1 MDIRNRKELHAAAVA
16 SLAAAPGQPRQAAA
30 LYAAIGS
37 VLALLSAVI
46 SFILNNQI
54 AQTGGLSN
62 MGLRS
67 MLSTAQSVLP
77 VVQMVVMLCLGLGYH
92 MVALNVARNRHSGP
106 DTLPEGFRR
115 FGPLVRTTILQYL
128 IYFGIGFA
136 AMYASVYIFLML
148 PVSRDF
154 YEIMMPIVGDM
165 SALDTALTL
174 DDATLI
180 AATNELAPML
190 WSFLAVFLIAFLP
203 IYYQHR
209 MVMFCLVDEPGAGA
223 FRTLRSSSRM
233 MRRNCIALLK
243 LDLSFW
249 WYYLLQTVVTVV
261 CYGDILLPMVGI
273 TLPWSGTVSYFV
285 FYVLSLILQF
295 VVYYFFMNRVN
306 VTYAM
311 AYESIRPKPQETKV
325 ALGNIFDM

>member
-115 FGPLVRTTILQYL
+115 FGPLVRTTVLQYL

-190 WSFLAVFLIAFLP
+190 WIFLAVFLIAFLP

-249 WYYLLQTVVTVV
+249 WYYLLVTLSTVV
-261 CYGDILLPMVGI
+261 CYGDQLLPLVGVQ
-273 TLPWSGTVSYFV
+273 LPMDPMVSYFL
-285 FYVLSLILQF
+285 FYGIYLVLQF
-295 VVYYFFMNRVN
+295 GICYYFRNYLE
-306 VTYAM
+306 VTYVR
-311 AYESIRPKPQETKV
+311 AYEQIRPREQENAV
-325 ALGNIFDM
+325 ILGNIFDL